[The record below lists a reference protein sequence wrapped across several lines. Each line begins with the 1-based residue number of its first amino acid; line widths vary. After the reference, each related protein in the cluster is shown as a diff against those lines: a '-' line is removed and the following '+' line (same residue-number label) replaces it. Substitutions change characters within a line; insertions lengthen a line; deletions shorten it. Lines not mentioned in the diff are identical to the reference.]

1 MGVDS
6 FMMVLGDPQS
16 LSCSGSQR
24 GKCSGMK
31 GEGLSLSRRGV
42 DGVAVLEDLPVV
54 VLDLT

>member
-1 MGVDS
+1 
-6 FMMVLGDPQS
+6 
-16 LSCSGSQR
+16 
-24 GKCSGMK
+24 MK